1 MEEKETKMKDFIEYL
16 LEGLLRNKHGDD
28 GHVAFHTPVEIS
40 ASPEEGVVLIRA
52 FLRIK
57 QPELRAAIID
67 FATRM
72 ADLGSSIAPAQN

>member
-16 LEGLLRNKHGDD
+16 SEDLLCNKYGD
-28 GHVAFHTPVEIS
+28 VATPVEIS
-40 ASPEEGVVLIRA
+40 ASPEEGVLLIRA

-67 FATRM
+67 LATRL
-72 ADLGSSIAPAQN
+72 AYLGSSIAPAQN